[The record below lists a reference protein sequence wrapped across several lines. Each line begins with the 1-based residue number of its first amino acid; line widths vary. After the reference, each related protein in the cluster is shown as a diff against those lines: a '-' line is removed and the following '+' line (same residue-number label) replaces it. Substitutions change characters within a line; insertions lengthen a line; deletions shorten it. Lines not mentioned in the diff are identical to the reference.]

1 MLSLAIPV
9 TAYSAGLSDTAV
21 DLFSDS
27 ARFERW
33 SHFKDYGIP
42 GTVDDVFNQAAIA
55 DGSCRL
61 VEPAIELDGS
71 ALFHEPTRVK
81 AVLAA
86 LKAAPATDRPSYFVR
101 ATKEAL
107 RIPCS
112 TPAPSVTPKVAVSAI
127 AAGMQNWYHAL
138 CAPETDPS
146 WKGTFDPAEQPQQM
160 ALTSGFL
167 CISAC
172 DATKRVISAKAMAS
186 LSADPSLARDQV
198 CQALPWG
205 SGVDFS
211 KLTTTSDLAKLAAP
225 LLDPTVGPCACPA
238 TAE

>member
-1 MLSLAIPV
+1 MLSIVALPA
-9 TAYSAGLSDTAV
+9 TAFAAESTV

-42 GTVDDVFNQAAIA
+42 GTVDDPFNQAAIA

-61 VEPAIELDGS
+61 VEPAINLDGS
-71 ALFHEPTRVK
+71 ALFHEPARVK

-86 LKAAPATDRPSYFVR
+86 LKDAPATDQPSYFVS

-112 TPAPSVTPKVAVSAI
+112 TPAPSVTPKVAVTTI

-146 WKGTFDPAEQPQQM
+146 WNGIFDPAEQPQQM
-160 ALTSGFL
+160 ALTAGFL

-172 DATKRVISAKAMAS
+172 DATTRFSSAAAMSS
-186 LSADPSLARDQV
+186 LSADPSLARDKV
-198 CQALPWG
+198 CQALPWS

-211 KLTTTSDLAKLAAP
+211 KVTTKSDLARLAAP
-225 LLDPTVGPCACPA
+225 LLDTTVGPCACPA
-238 TAE
+238 TVE